1 MGEYKLSKRKLRK
14 LEREGRLRDR
24 WELELDRHN
33 HKLELL
39 RTVGNLVSSILG
51 ICVFLKVFGLV

>member
-1 MGEYKLSKRKLRK
+1 MGKYKLSKRKLRK
-14 LEREGRLRDR
+14 LEREGRLRDH

-39 RTVGNLVSSILG
+39 RTVGNLISSILA
-51 ICVFLKVFGLV
+51 ICVFLKVFGFL

>member
-1 MGEYKLSKRKLRK
+1 MGKYKLSKRKLRK
-14 LEREGRLRDR
+14 LEREGRLRDC
-24 WELELDRHN
+24 WELQLDRHN

-39 RTVGNLVSSILG
+39 RTVGNLISSILS

>member
-1 MGEYKLSKRKLRK
+1 MGKYKLSKRKLRK
-14 LEREGRLRDR
+14 LEREGRLRDC
-24 WELELDRHN
+24 WELKLDRHN

-39 RTVGNLVSSILG
+39 RTVGNLVSSILA

>member
-1 MGEYKLSKRKLRK
+1 MGKYKLSKRKLRK

-33 HKLELL
+33 HKLELV
-39 RTVGNLVSSILG
+39 RTVGNLINSILG
-51 ICVFLKVFGLV
+51 ICVFLKVFGLL

>member
-1 MGEYKLSKRKLRK
+1 MGKYKLSKRKLRK

-39 RTVGNLVSSILG
+39 RTVGNLVSSILA
-51 ICVFLKVFGLV
+51 ICVFLKVFGLL